1 MKHVF
6 ICLLVFAV
14 NTVLADGS
22 FDAVQNNSYDKLV
35 MAVRNDGVLFTYT
48 LKRWQAED
56 EPCPGAHPFCVQLHN
71 RIDSDEEALVFV
83 IDSTGTLFQT
93 NGKWWHEL
101 IGPPDTA
108 SAVYLSSVFR
118 LSDTV
123 LQLALLDHAG
133 NLYINDSDSSWSTPF
148 PIFPAAPARDMSFNY
163 DISNDILDPIVL
175 GSDGL
180 LYVYF
185 NNEWR
190 STEELE
196 SEWNI
201 QNIATYVENKTGG
214 VLLVAFDD
222 QGRMYS
228 SAAGDGLVLTTREPC
243 PGVGPWDIDLL
254 CTGNAIFDILCL
266 DSTGG
271 LYRASDDDSWITLAD
286 SFQDDGSD

>member
-14 NTVLADGS
+14 NSVLADGRL
-22 FDAVQNNSYDKLV
+22 DAIQNRNSNKLI
-35 MAVRNDGVLFTYT
+35 MAMRDDGVLFTYT
-48 LKRWQAED
+48 WDGWQAGD
-56 EPCPGAHPFCVQLHN
+56 EPCPGTGPFCVQLRS
-71 RIDSDEEALVFV
+71 RIDSNQEALVFI

-108 SAVYLSSVFR
+108 SAVSLSSIFR

-123 LQLALLDHAG
+123 LQLALLDLTGDFH
-133 NLYINDSDSSWSTPF
+133 INDSDNSWFTPF
-148 PIFPAAPARDMSFNY
+148 PVFPAAPARDMSFNY
-163 DISNDILDPIVL
+163 DRSTDTMNPFVL

-180 LYVYF
+180 LYAYF
-185 NNEWR
+185 HKGWK
-190 STEELE
+190 STDKPE

-201 QNIATYVENKTGG
+201 QSIATYVDKKTGG
-214 VLLVAFDD
+214 FLLVAFDD
-222 QGRMYS
+222 LGRMYS
-228 SAAGDGLVLTTREPC
+228 NAVGDGLVLTTREPC
-243 PGVGPWDIDLL
+243 PGTGPWDIDMLL
-254 CTGNAIFDILCL
+254 TGDGMYDILCL

-271 LYRASDDDSWITLAD
+271 LYRATDDDSWITLAD